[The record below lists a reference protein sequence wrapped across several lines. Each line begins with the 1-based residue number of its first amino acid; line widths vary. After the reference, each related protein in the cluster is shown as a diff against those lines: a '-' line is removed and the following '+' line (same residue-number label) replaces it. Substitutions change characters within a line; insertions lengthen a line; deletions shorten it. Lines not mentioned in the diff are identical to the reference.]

1 MAGWGVSHG
10 VAVIWKLDWVGG
22 LTSKLIYVAVGW
34 GSSSPPGE
42 LLSFPHG
49 NQLLLEW
56 VTHKRGNIREQP
68 KTSLITWSQQ
78 QYIKFVQF
86 ALFYWSQR
94 PILLQSGGD
103 YIGEWIS
110 GGRNH
115 WGPSLR
121 MPTVNEYWRMPTW
134 RRKCQPTEAFLPG
147 KYHGQRSLVGYSL
160 WGGRV
165 GHNWATKHHHHNTFL
180 LEKSCRKSIIFKTKK
195 FHQIQLLAPK
205 FVRANRLEVFDCVQ
219 EKQLTHLPGMTNF
232 VPSDYIWWKCL
243 LFTFANQKWLPQ
255 SEHGQSDVVS
265 WKLSEVNVSKWIST
279 SIGSV

>member
-1 MAGWGVSHG
+1 MS
-10 VAVIWKLDWVGG
+10 ILY
-22 LTSKLIYVAVGW
+22 TY
-34 GSSSPPGE
+34 
-42 LLSFPHG
+42 
-49 NQLLLEW
+49 
-56 VTHKRGNIREQP
+56 
-68 KTSLITWSQQ
+68 TSLVVQMVKHLPTMRETW
-78 QYIKFVQF
+78 V
-86 ALFYWSQR
+86 
-94 PILLQSGGD
+94 
-103 YIGEWIS
+103 
-110 GGRNH
+110 
-115 WGPSLR
+115 
-121 MPTVNEYWRMPTW
+121 
-134 RRKCQPTEAFLPG
+134 
-147 KYHGQRSLVGYSL
+147 RSLGRKDLPEKEMATHSSTFAWKIPWTEEHGRL
-160 WGGRV
+160 QFMGLQRV